1 MEKKARNLR
10 IPMNVVISVS
20 VMIVLFLFFTIWS
33 GGKTLQAGNLLSLV
47 DQSTLTML
55 AGCGAIFVVAQG
67 GSDLS
72 IGTTL
77 ALATILA
84 GTVYNFTGNYLLLLP
99 IVLVVCVVM
108 GLLNGFLV
116 AICKVPSFMT
126 TIAMLIGVRGLV
138 NYIIDKF
145 GVAYASP
152 AVRMLNNYYIKI
164 PVLILFLALAIYLL
178 DYTKLGRYSKAIG
191 ENENVAISVGIP
203 VRKMKIIAFLLSAVM
218 AGVAGIFM
226 MAKLA
231 GTNFTMGSF
240 FEMQVV
246 QVTFLGGVLVTGG
259 NSASVPK
266 IIVGSLTL
274 SIIENGLALCGW
286 TSTDVKQIV
295 EGVLLMLVLFISIR
309 FSDKVLEAGRGG
321 GKRASGEKKP
331 AET

>member
-1 MEKKARNLR
+1 MEKRRSTLR
-10 IPMNVVISVS
+10 IPMNIIISLS
-20 VMIVLFLFFTIWS
+20 VMIALFLFFTIYS
-33 GGKTLQAGNLLSLV
+33 GGKTLQQGNLLSLI

-55 AGCGAIFVVAQG
+55 AGCGTIFVVAQG

-77 ALATILA
+77 AMSTILA

-99 IVLVVCVVM
+99 IVFVVCVVF

-116 AICKVPSFMT
+116 AYCKVPSFMT
-126 TIAMLIGVRGLV
+126 TIAMLIGIRGLV
-138 NYIIDKF
+138 NFLIDKF
-145 GVAYASP
+145 GVAYATP
-152 AVRMLNNYYIKI
+152 AVRMLNSYFIKI
-164 PVLILFLALAIYLL
+164 PMLIVFLILAIYLL

-191 ENENVAISVGIP
+191 ENENVAIAVGIP
-203 VRKMKIIAFLLSAVM
+203 VRKMKIIAFLLSAIM

-246 QVTFLGGVLVTGG
+246 QVIFLGGVLVTGG

-266 IIVGSLTL
+266 IIVGALTL

-309 FSDKVLEAGRGG
+309 FSDKVLLIGG
-321 GKRASGEKKP
+321 GKTMPEG
-331 AET
+331 AEEVEG